1 MNTKLL
7 CMFAMLVAGLSLS
20 GCKTMDES
28 AYVPPAAKPVAPG
41 TEYAPVIEENAAYMA
56 YVQSVARRRGV
67 TVHWVNKPVKR
78 HVDQE

>member
-7 CMFAMLVAGLSLS
+7 CMLAMLVAGLSLS

-28 AYVPPAAKPVAPG
+28 AYVAPAAKPVAPG
-41 TEYAPVIEENAAYMA
+41 TQYAPRIEENTAYMA
-56 YVQSVARRRGV
+56 RVESAAARRGV

>member
-7 CMFAMLVAGLSLS
+7 CMLAILVAGLSLS
-20 GCKTMDES
+20 GCNTMNGS
-28 AYVPPAAKPVAPG
+28 AYVAPAAKSVAPG
-41 TEYAPVIEENAAYMA
+41 TQYAPRIEENDAYMA
-56 YVQSVARRRGV
+56 RVESMAARRGV